1 MKIAHAGHAE
11 LQVKDLEASK
21 RFFTDVVGLLVSDED
36 DKSVYLR
43 AWQDFEHHS
52 LVLTKGDESAL
63 AHLGG
68 RVEDPETLD
77 QFARPFEQIGIPC
90 TWTKARTQPGHGR
103 GLRVHT
109 PTVWPIQLYCSI

>member
-21 RFFTDVVGLLVSDED
+21 RFFTDVVGLILSDED

-52 LVLTKGDESAL
+52 LVLTKGEESAL
-63 AHLGG
+63 MHLGW
-68 RVEDPETLD
+68 RVEDPESLD
-77 QFARPFEQIGIPC
+77 QFARHFEQIGIPC
-90 TWTKARTQPGHGR
+90 TWTKAGTER
-103 GLRVHT
+103 GSTLT
-109 PTVWPIQLYCSI
+109 PPRLFCGFAR